1 MGGSGAWGCQAA
13 AEENSWCSSAGR
25 AGVHAGEFTAT
36 TAGGGALIYS
46 EVAILTKRISPRE
59 DPLPLRNLLVFI
71 KKAINKAR
79 GGRESALARLQPE
92 AVGIA
97 QPQCRRHGEKGFCP
111 QGFPAW
117 GGPIAPPAFAVSLLE
132 LSLTPW
138 LGQCHEGCAHV
149 PRAAQPHNDLN
160 PGVAASF
167 SLACGN
173 SGL

>member
-1 MGGSGAWGCQAA
+1 M
-13 AEENSWCSSAGR
+13 
-25 AGVHAGEFTAT
+25 
-36 TAGGGALIYS
+36 IYS

-79 GGRESALARLQPE
+79 GGRESALAGLQPE

-111 QGFPAW
+111 PSFPSL
-117 GGPIAPPAFAVSLLE
+117 GGPHCTPSFCCVPAGAQPHTMARAVPRGLR
-132 LSLTPW
+132 P
-138 LGQCHEGCAHV
+138 CPHV

-160 PGVAASF
+160 PGVAAS
-167 SLACGN
+167 SSPACGN
-173 SGL
+173 SRLWRTGRKLSFLLPHPSTLPSA